1 VKLDIT
7 ISTWGRTDLKILIGD
22 DKTEYSVGDSIPI
35 TASLQIEGSR
45 ITSQNFLKNL
55 QFFTWVED
63 PEGNIKK
70 FELFDDGAHKDG
82 EQGDGI
88 YGNLYTDTSI
98 AGDYIVKIIAQGIT
112 TETRKFNFTREA
124 EYIVRVLHKRQVVPV
139 APTVKKV
146 EEIETKIKI
155 DWVPV
160 LKKGLPPIVGILV
173 LLSIIVILSKKRG
186 KSTKEMQE
194 EESIS
199 PTESIMPSEPLAVP
213 LVTLKLKD
221 GGTAIVGSKQLKHP
235 SVGEKN
241 LIINRIEEK
250 FYIHSEE
257 GSLELNNKVVIGEKE
272 IKEGDIVKVGEL
284 YFEVQLKPEKNKF
297 NLLGLTK
304 EEASLRIKEDK

>member
-1 VKLDIT
+1 
-7 ISTWGRTDLKILIGD
+7 
-22 DKTEYSVGDSIPI
+22 
-35 TASLQIEGSR
+35 
-45 ITSQNFLKNL
+45 
-55 QFFTWVED
+55 
-63 PEGNIKK
+63 
-70 FELFDDGAHKDG
+70 
-82 EQGDGI
+82 
-88 YGNLYTDTSI
+88 
-98 AGDYIVKIIAQGIT
+98 
-112 TETRKFNFTREA
+112 
-124 EYIVRVLHKRQVVPV
+124 
-139 APTVKKV
+139 
-146 EEIETKIKI
+146 
-155 DWVPV
+155 
-160 LKKGLPPIVGILV
+160 
-173 LLSIIVILSKKRG
+173 
-186 KSTKEMQE
+186 MQE